1 MPQQLANFK
10 AEFFKA
16 LAHPIRIRI
25 IDCLRNGEKGVN
37 ELSDIL
43 RIEPANVSQQL
54 AILRVRNIVIG
65 RKAGS
70 NVYYSVSDTTLFRL
84 LDVARQIF
92 NNHLVGV
99 RNMLQ
104 QKEKTP
110 KERLTPTNCKG
121 RSVFLFLSTS
131 ALLTC
136 GRSVGA
142 QRQNR
147 FARGLRLR
155 GRTLACTHER
165 TEGLEV
171 WPREVD
177 LKPACGVFGCRV

>member
-1 MPQQLANFK
+1 MSMPQQLANFK

-25 IDCLRNGEKGVN
+25 LDCLRNGEKGVN

-99 RNMLQ
+99 QNMLQ
-104 QKEKTP
+104 QMEK
-110 KERLTPTNCKG
+110 KA
-121 RSVFLFLSTS
+121 S
-131 ALLTC
+131 
-136 GRSVGA
+136 
-142 QRQNR
+142 
-147 FARGLRLR
+147 
-155 GRTLACTHER
+155 
-165 TEGLEV
+165 
-171 WPREVD
+171 
-177 LKPACGVFGCRV
+177 

>member
-16 LAHPIRIRI
+16 LAHPIRIQI
-25 IDCLRNGEKGVN
+25 LDCLRDGEKGVN
-37 ELSDIL
+37 ELSEIL

-70 NVYYSVSDTTLFRL
+70 NVYYSVSDSTVFRL
-84 LDVARQIF
+84 LDVARKIF

-104 QKEKTP
+104 QIEAA
-110 KERLTPTNCKG
+110 
-121 RSVFLFLSTS
+121 S
-131 ALLTC
+131 
-136 GRSVGA
+136 
-142 QRQNR
+142 
-147 FARGLRLR
+147 
-155 GRTLACTHER
+155 
-165 TEGLEV
+165 
-171 WPREVD
+171 
-177 LKPACGVFGCRV
+177 